1 MTIRNLDLLFNPTN
15 VVLIGASERH
25 GSIGKHVAENL
36 LKGGFKGEIAFIN
49 PKRDEILGK
58 PCFKSVDRLP
68 FTPGLAVI
76 ATPPETVPGVVDEL
90 GRKGCRAAVVITAGV
105 SGDLRKRMLEAARPH
120 LLRIIGPNCLG
131 MQVPRLG
138 LDASFAQ
145 VLGKPG
151 SVALVSQSGA
161 ITTAMLDW
169 AAVEGVGFSH
179 VVSIGDA
186 ADVDLGDMLDYL
198 AGETTSRAV
207 FLYIESVGDARKFMS
222 AARRC
227 ARVKPVIAIKAG
239 RHPEGAKAAASH
251 TGALAGS
258 DNVYGAALRRAGVLR
273 VTDLDAMFDAAEML
287 AYVPAMPGDRVA
299 VVTNG
304 GGAGVLAV
312 DSLTDFHGALA
323 QLAPETVDALDAV
336 LPPTWSH
343 GNPVDI
349 IGDAGPER
357 YRATLD
363 AVLADPTADAVLVI
377 NCPTALASSLDGAK
391 AVVAAVQDMRAK
403 GRNKPVIANWLAR
416 QDETGIR
423 DAFAAAKIPSYE
435 TPVAAVRGMMHL
447 VHYRRAQT
455 ELMQTPPALPE
466 NLVFDAGAVSAEI
479 AQVLAEKRD
488 LMTEPEAKA
497 VLAAYGIPTVPTRV
511 ARTPEEAGEAAAELL
526 RRSPSVVV
534 KILSRNL
541 SHKSDI
547 GGVRLDLMSAE
558 AVETATHQ
566 MLTAIGEARPDAIL
580 EGVTVQPMVRR
591 PNAYELIL
599 GITTDPTFGPVILFG
614 AGGTGVEAIGDTAM
628 SLTPLDLKLARDLI
642 ASTRIYKL
650 LKGFRDR
657 PPVDLDGLA
666 LCLVKLSSLAVQH
679 RAIRELD
686 INPLL
691 IDAKGMIALDARIK
705 VVDPAEHKP
714 VPCAI
719 RPYPVRWEAHETL
732 LDGSPVTVRPIRPDD
747 EHFYPSFMSH
757 VTPEDLRLRLFSPV
771 RQFSHHFLAR
781 LTQIDYAREM
791 AFIAVRPAEDGG
803 PSEMLGVARFFA
815 DPDYEK
821 GEYAVLIRSDLKG
834 RGLGWVLMRQ
844 LIGYAREEGL
854 KQLYGSVLE
863 ENTGMLQMCQALGF
877 HIARDPDD
885 ARVFAVTLDLSS
897 PAVDEVLKT
906 WQHHVK

>member
-1 MTIRNLDLLFNPTN
+1 MTIRNLDLLFNPAS
-15 VVLIGASERH
+15 VVLVGASERH

-36 LKGGFKGEIAFIN
+36 LKGGFKREIAFIN
-49 PKRDEILGK
+49 PKHAALFGK
-58 PCFKSVDRLP
+58 RCFQSIGALP
-68 FTPGLAVI
+68 FVPGLGVV
-76 ATPPETVPGVVDEL
+76 ATPPETVPGIIDEL

-105 SGDLRKRMLEAARPH
+105 SGDLGKAMLEAARPH

-131 MQVPRLG
+131 MQVPHLN

-145 VLGKPG
+145 VLAKPG
-151 SVALVSQSGA
+151 GVALVSQSGA

-198 AGETTSRAV
+198 AGEVTSRAV
-207 FLYIESVGDARKFMS
+207 FLYIESVRDARKFMS

-258 DNVYGAALRRAGVLR
+258 DSVYGAALRRAGVLR
-273 VTDLDAMFDAAEML
+273 VVDLDAMFDAVEML
-287 AYVPAMPGDRVA
+287 AHVPSMPGDRVA
-299 VVTNG
+299 IVTNG

-312 DSLTDFHGALA
+312 DSLTDFRG
-323 QLAPETVDALDAV
+323 QLATLSPETLAALNAA

-349 IGDAGPER
+349 IGDAGPDR
-357 YRATLD
+357 YGASLE
-363 AVLADPTADAVLVI
+363 AVLADPNTDAVLVM

-391 AVVAAVQDMRAK
+391 AAVSAVEKARAE
-403 GRNKPVIANWLAR
+403 GRNKPVIASWLTR
-416 QDETGIR
+416 REEVEIR
-423 DAFAAAKIPSYE
+423 KTFAGAKIPAYN
-435 TPVAAVRGMMHL
+435 TPLAAVRGMMHL
-447 VHYRRAQT
+447 VHYRRAQA
-455 ELMQTPPALPE
+455 ELMQTPPALPGD
-466 NLVFDAGAVSAEI
+466 LVFDAGTVNAEI
-479 AQVLAEKRD
+479 ERVLAEKRE

-511 ARTPEEAGEAAAELL
+511 ARTPEEAGEAATELL
-526 RRSPSVVV
+526 RHSPSVVV
-534 KILSRNL
+534 KILSRDL
-541 SHKSDI
+541 THKSDI
-547 GGVRLDLMSAE
+547 GGVRLDLMSGE
-558 AVETATHQ
+558 AVESATHQ
-566 MLTAIGEARPDAIL
+566 MLTAIAEARPNAIL
-580 EGVTVQPMVRR
+580 EGVTVQPMIRR

-628 SLTPLDLKLARDLI
+628 ALTPLDLKLARELI
-642 ASTRIYKL
+642 ASTRVYKL

-666 LCLVKLSSLAVQH
+666 LCLVKLSSLAVSH

-691 IDAKGMIALDARIK
+691 IDKKGMIALDARIK
-705 VVDPAEHKP
+705 VQDPVTHPP

-719 RPYPVRWEAHETL
+719 RPYPRRWEERETL

-747 EHFYPSFMSH
+747 EHLYPLFMSR
-757 VTPEDLRLRLFSPV
+757 VTQEDLRLRLFSPV
-771 RQFSHHFLAR
+771 RQFSHQFLAR

-791 AFIAVRPAEDGG
+791 AFVAVRPAEDGT
-803 PSEMLGVARFFA
+803 SEMLGVTRFFA

-854 KQLYGSVLE
+854 KTLYGSVLD
-863 ENTGMLQMCQALGF
+863 ENTGMLQMCRDLGF
-877 HIARDPDD
+877 HMMRDPDD
-885 ARVFAVTLDLSS
+885 GRVFAVTLDLGSH
-897 PAVDEVLKT
+897 AVDEVLKN
-906 WQHHVK
+906 WQHYAK